1 MKAFKII
8 AILFGIALLLV
19 AIPIA
24 VLVSIDVNNYKD
36 VLARAVEKQT
46 GRQLSIQGPIEKSFF
61 PWLGAN
67 IGQLQLSNAPGFG
80 DAPFA
85 QLQTVQVKIKL
96 LPLFQRQIVVDQV
109 VVHGLKLQLARNA
122 QGVSNWDDLMVPQQT
137 EKSTQPPTAPPP
149 QAPAGGEPT
158 TPIFKQISALE
169 VGGIDIRDA
178 DIVWD
183 DRQVGAHYEL
193 SALDLQTGELRL
205 GQPFSAELSMQ
216 FKASQ
221 PQAQG
226 KLQWSALVDAR
237 PEHKQFYLHDMQL
250 VADISAEALPKS
262 PLKLTVAAD
271 VDSDLKAQTA
281 QVSKLKFAMLGSELS
296 GNLQA
301 SHILDQP
308 DAQAKLQWQVNNAQ
322 ALISSLATWLPPTVN
337 AELLKNASLQLDAS
351 ASLGEQTASLQPLTL
366 KLGNLSL
373 QADLQADHIVDN
385 PSYRGSVKAAPFNPR
400 TLLQNLAV
408 EFPPMADEK
417 ALTHTALDTQFQGS
431 TDSIS
436 LKTMAIEMDDT
447 RITGS
452 ATLKQFDDPD
462 IAFALKVNAIDVDRY
477 LPPPPK
483 KAAASPGS
491 SPAPAPAST
500 PAAAAQEEEIPLP
513 MDMLR
518 ALKLK
523 GELTVGQFKA
533 QQVKLAQLQLKVN
546 ARDGVLHA
554 DPVQAQLYQGSSESR
569 ITLDVRQDTPQYKLT
584 EVLKGVQFGPL
595 VKDLMQDDY
604 VSGLANVQANITAD
618 GNKVS
623 QLKQR
628 LNGSVNF
635 DFTNGVVKYLDLAD
649 ILIADYAKYLH
660 KALPP
665 DDPGKTTAFRVFK
678 GTAKITN
685 GVVANKDMYLQSA
698 RFEVHG
704 EGTVDVA
711 KEILG
716 YTANTQ
722 IQNPTPQMVKYDLDK
737 LVGVTILVHFRGTF
751 DELKTSVD
759 WEGTLRTVAKQRVKE
774 EKEKLKEKAKQKL
787 EAEEQ
792 KLKDKADV
800 KKEEELHKLE
810 EKLKEKFKKIF

>member
-1 MKAFKII
+1 
-8 AILFGIALLLV
+8 
-19 AIPIA
+19 
-24 VLVSIDVNNYKD
+24 
-36 VLARAVEKQT
+36 VEKQT

-96 LPLFQRQIVVDQV
+96 LPLFKKQIVIDQV

-122 QGVSNWDDLMVPQQT
+122 QGVSNWDDLMAPQQT
-137 EKSTQPPTAPPP
+137 EKPTKPPAAPTP
-149 QAPAGGEPT
+149 QAPAKGEPAA
-158 TPIFKQISALE
+158 PISKQIAALQ

-178 DIVWD
+178 AIVWD
-183 DRQVGAHYEL
+183 DRQAGTRYEL
-193 SALDLQTGELRL
+193 SALDLQTGEVRL
-205 GQPFSAELSMQ
+205 GQPFSVELSMQ

-226 KLQWSALVDAR
+226 KLQWSAQVDAQ
-237 PEHKQFYLHDMQL
+237 PEHKQFHLRGMQL
-250 VADISAEALPKS
+250 VADISGEALPKS
-262 PLKLTVAAD
+262 PVELTLSAD
-271 VDSDLKAQTA
+271 VDSDLEAQTA
-281 QVSKLKFAMLGSELS
+281 QVSKLKLAMLGSELS

-301 SHILDQP
+301 SRILDQP

-322 ALISSLATWLPPTVN
+322 ALISSLAKWLPPTIN
-337 AELLKNASLQLDAS
+337 AELFKDASLQLDATV
-351 ASLGEQTASLQPLTL
+351 SLGEQTARLQPLTL
-366 KLGNLSL
+366 KLSNLSL
-373 QADLQADHIVDN
+373 QAELQADHIVDN

-400 TLLQNLAV
+400 TLLQNLAL
-408 EFPPMADEK
+408 ELPPMADEK

-431 TDSIS
+431 TNSIS
-436 LKTMAIEMDDT
+436 LKAMAIELDDT

-452 ATLKQFDDPD
+452 AAVKQFDDPD
-462 IAFALKVNAIDVDRY
+462 VAFALKVNAIDVDRY

-483 KAAASPGS
+483 KAAASPASPPAS
-491 SPAPAPAST
+491 SPAPAT
-500 PAAAAQEEEIPLP
+500 AAQEEEIPLP

-569 ITLDVRQDTPQYKLT
+569 ITLDVRRDTPQYNLA

-595 VKDLMQDDY
+595 VKDLMTDDY
-604 VSGLANVQANITAD
+604 VSGLANVQANITTQ

-623 QLKQR
+623 QLKQH
-628 LNGSVNF
+628 LNGSLDF

-678 GTAKITN
+678 GTAKITD
-685 GVVANKDMYLQSA
+685 GVVTNKDMYLQSA
-698 RFEVHG
+698 RFEVNG

-711 KEILG
+711 KETLG

-722 IQNPTPQMVKYDLDK
+722 IQNPTPQMIKYDLDK
-737 LVGVTILVHFRGTF
+737 LVGVSIPVHFRGTF
-751 DELKTSVD
+751 ADPKTSVD
-759 WEGTLRTVAKQRVKE
+759 WEGALRTVAKQRVKE
-774 EKEKLKEKAKQKL
+774 EQEKLKEKAKQKL

-792 KLKDKADV
+792 KLKDKADE
-800 KKEEELHKLE
+800 KKEEELRKLE